1 MLEHFPYR
9 CELSETNEERIFL
22 GKIRAHISASVYTQG
37 RCVLPHRSPRPP
49 HLDGRWSL
57 SVDSS
62 GSRIQRNPQTSLTRT
77 LRSRWG
83 WCLLVLLALFPWAM
97 VSNAHAE
104 SVNDLKPTG
113 YVNDFAGVLS
123 PDTRSHLEQLCT
135 EVDQQAHAQI
145 AVVTIKT
152 TGDDTIDDF
161 AVRLEEKW
169 KVGQKGTDRGLLFLI
184 ATDDHHYRFE
194 VGYGLEGIL
203 PDGKVGSIGR
213 EMVPYLREGNYDAA
227 VTMAIQDVANVIA
240 QDAGVTLK
248 TPAENVGPE
257 PQPHPRSAV
266 KDILLALFAI
276 FVLISLF
283 RSGPNGW
290 AGFLLGMFLGNM
302 MGGGRGGGGG
312 FGGGDGGGGG
322 FGGFGGGGS
331 GGGGAS
337 GSW

>member
-1 MLEHFPYR
+1 M
-9 CELSETNEERIFL
+9 
-22 GKIRAHISASVYTQG
+22 
-37 RCVLPHRSPRPP
+37 LPHGSPRPP
-49 HLDGRWSL
+49 RLDRRRSL
-57 SVDSS
+57 SADNAGRCIGHNAIVTPAR
-62 GSRIQRNPQTSLTRT
+62 G
-77 LRSRWG
+77 LRSRWVY
-83 WCLLVLLALFPWAM
+83 CLLLLLASFPWLTA
-97 VSNAHAE
+97 SNLQAE
-104 SVNDLKPTG
+104 NVNDLKPTG

-123 PDTRSHLEQLCT
+123 PETRSHLEQLCT

-161 AVRLEEKW
+161 AVHLEEKW
-169 KVGQKGTDRGLLFLI
+169 KVGQKGTDRGLLFLV
-184 ATDDHHYRFE
+184 ATDDHKYRFE

-227 VTMAIQDVANVIA
+227 ITMATQNVANVIA
-240 QDAGVTLK
+240 QDAGVTLN
-248 TPAENVGPE
+248 TPAESLGPE

-276 FVLISLF
+276 FVLISLL
-283 RSGPNGW
+283 RSGSSGW
-290 AGFLLGMFLGNM
+290 AGFLLGMFLGG

>member
-1 MLEHFPYR
+1 LERKWDVRFDHSGGR
-9 CELSETNEERIFL
+9 IARQRSLSA
-22 GKIRAHISASVYTQG
+22 IR
-37 RCVLPHRSPRPP
+37 L
-49 HLDGRWSL
+49 GRW
-57 SVDSS
+57 
-62 GSRIQRNPQTSLTRT
+62 RT
-77 LRSRWG
+77 FFFLA
-83 WCLLVLLALFPWAM
+83 VLLALFLWATG
-97 VSNAHAE
+97 SITRAE

-123 PDTRSHLEQLCT
+123 PATRSHLEQLCT

-145 AVVTIKT
+145 AVVTIHT

-169 KVGQKGTDRGLLFLI
+169 KVGQKGTDRGLLFVI

-203 PDGKVGSIGR
+203 PDGKVGTIGR
-213 EMVPYLREGNYDAA
+213 QMVPYLRQGNYDAA
-227 VTMAIQDVANVIA
+227 ITLATQTIAKVIA

-248 TPAENVGPE
+248 TPAENLGPQ
-257 PQPHPRSAV
+257 PQPHPGSAV

-276 FVLISLF
+276 FVLISLL

-312 FGGGDGGGGG
+312 FGGGDDGGGG
-322 FGGFGGGGS
+322 FGGFGGGSS

>member
-1 MLEHFPYR
+1 MRPY
-9 CELSETNEERIFL
+9 
-22 GKIRAHISASVYTQG
+22 A
-37 RCVLPHRSPRPP
+37 SPRRCW
-49 HLDGRWSL
+49 LDRRR
-57 SVDSS
+57 SVSADSRGS
-62 GSRIQRNPQTSLTRT
+62 GIQRNPAFTPTRLQT
-77 LRSRWG
+77 RWG
-83 WCLLVLLALFPWAM
+83 LCFLLLLALFPWATA
-97 VSNAHAE
+97 SNLRAE
-104 SVNDLKPTG
+104 KISDLKPTG

-123 PDTRSHLEQLCT
+123 PETRSHLEQLCT

-161 AVRLEEKW
+161 AVHLEEKW
-169 KVGQKGTDRGLLFLI
+169 KVGQKGTDRGLLFLL

-213 EMVPYLREGNYDAA
+213 EMVPYLRDGNYDAA
-227 VTMAIQDVANVIA
+227 VTTATQEIANVIA

-248 TPAENVGPE
+248 TPAEDLGPA

-266 KDILLALFAI
+266 KDILLAIFAI
-276 FVLISLF
+276 FVLISLL

-302 MGGGRGGGGG
+302 MGGGRGGGG
-312 FGGGDGGGGG
+312 FGGGDDGGGG

>member
-1 MLEHFPYR
+1 MLAHGSARAPR
-9 CELSETNEERIFL
+9 LDRGRSLSADN
-22 GKIRAHISASVYTQG
+22 AG
-37 RCVLPHRSPRPP
+37 RCIEHNAIVIPARGLRR
-49 HLDGRWSL
+49 RW
-57 SVDSS
+57 V
-62 GSRIQRNPQTSLTRT
+62 T
-77 LRSRWG
+77 
-83 WCLLVLLALFPWAM
+83 CLLLLLASFPWLTA
-97 VSNAHAE
+97 SSLHAE
-104 SVNDLKPTG
+104 NINDLKPTG

-123 PDTRSHLEQLCT
+123 PETRSHLEQLCT

-161 AVRLEEKW
+161 ATRLEEKW
-169 KVGQKGTDRGLLFLI
+169 KVGQKGTDRGLLFLV
-184 ATDDHHYRFE
+184 ATDDHKYRFE

-203 PDGKVGSIGR
+203 PDGKIGSIGR

-227 VTMAIQDVANVIA
+227 ITMSTQDVANVIA
-240 QDAGVTLK
+240 QDAGVTLN
-248 TPAENVGPE
+248 TPAENLGPE

-276 FVLISLF
+276 FVFISLL
-283 RSGPNGW
+283 RSGPSGW
-290 AGFLLGMFLGNM
+290 AGFLLGMFLGG